1 VCYFWHKLSIVTE
14 TAGGISRY
22 RLGSSYATLIVSISL
37 VLFLLGILGMVLIN
51 ARQLS
56 DYFRESLSF
65 TIMLK
70 EDAREAD
77 IRMLQKELDAK
88 PYVKKTEYVSKEQAA
103 SKLQEELGEDFL
115 NFLGY
120 NPLMPTIDVY
130 LLAEYTHPDSVIKIE
145 KVISE
150 YPVVDEVYYQE
161 SILNLINEN
170 VRKISAFLLIIS
182 ALLFLIALTIINNTI
197 RLSIYSRRFLI
208 NTMQLIGANRS
219 FIRKPFI
226 LRSLFFGFLAALIAI
241 GLLMGLM
248 YLIEK
253 EFFTLFTYE
262 NINLFLLLC
271 LALAVAGVIING
283 VSTYFA
289 LNRYLGMHEDKLYY
303 Y

>member
-1 VCYFWHKLSIVTE
+1 MTRAK
-14 TAGGISRY
+14 GGISRY
-22 RLGSSYATLIVSISL
+22 RLGSSYLTLVVSVSL

-88 PYVKKTEYVSKEQAA
+88 AYVKQTEYVSKDEAA
-103 SKLQEELGEDFL
+103 VKLKDDLGEDFL
-115 NFLGY
+115 DFLGY

-130 LLAEYTHPDSVIKIE
+130 LLADYTNPDSVMKIE
-145 KVISE
+145 KYILE

-170 VRKISAFLLIIS
+170 VRKISAFLLTVS

-197 RLSIYSRRFLI
+197 RLSIYSKRFLI

-219 FIRKPFI
+219 FIRKPF
-226 LRSLFFGFLAALIAI
+226 LFKSLFFGFVAALIAI

-248 YLIEK
+248 YLVEK

-262 NINLFLLLC
+262 NINLFLFLC
-271 LALAVAGVIING
+271 LALIAAGVIINA

-303 Y
+303 

>member
-1 VCYFWHKLSIVTE
+1 MAKST
-14 TAGGISRY
+14 GGISRY
-22 RLGSSYATLIVSISL
+22 RLGSSYVTLVVSVSL

-88 PYVKKTEYVSKEQAA
+88 PYVKLTRYVSKDVAA
-103 SKLQEELGEDFL
+103 MNLREELGEDFL
-115 NFLGY
+115 DFLGY

-130 LLAEYTHPDSVIKIE
+130 LLAEYTQPDSVIKIE

-161 SILNLINEN
+161 SFLNLINDN
-170 VRKISAFLLIIS
+170 FRRISVFLLVIS
-182 ALLFLIALTIINNTI
+182 FLLFLIALTIINNTI
-197 RLSIYSRRFLI
+197 RLSIYSKRFLI

-219 FIRKPFI
+219 FIRKPFL

-248 YLIEK
+248 YLVEK

-271 LALAVAGVIING
+271 QALVVAGVIINWI
-283 VSTYFA
+283 STFFA
-289 LNRYLGMHEDKLYY
+289 VNRYLGMHEDKLYY
-303 Y
+303 

>member
-1 VCYFWHKLSIVTE
+1 
-14 TAGGISRY
+14 RY
-22 RLGSSYATLIVSISL
+22 RLGSSYATLVVSVSL

-88 PYVKKTEYVSKEQAA
+88 PYVKLTRYVSKDVAA
-103 SKLQEELGEDFL
+103 MNLREELGEDFL
-115 NFLGY
+115 DFLGY

-130 LLAEYTHPDSVIKIE
+130 LLAEYTQPDSVIKIE

-161 SILNLINEN
+161 SFLNLINDN
-170 VRKISAFLLIIS
+170 FRRISVFLLVIS
-182 ALLFLIALTIINNTI
+182 FLLFLIALTIINNTI
-197 RLSIYSRRFLI
+197 RLSIYSKRFLI

-219 FIRKPFI
+219 FIRKPFL

-248 YLIEK
+248 YLVEK

-271 LALAVAGVIING
+271 LALVVAGVIINWI
-283 VSTYFA
+283 STFFA
-289 LNRYLGMHEDKLYY
+289 VNRYLGMHEDKLYY
-303 Y
+303 

>member
-1 VCYFWHKLSIVTE
+1 MTKTQ
-14 TAGGISRY
+14 GGISRY
-22 RLGSSYATLIVSISL
+22 RLGSSYLTLVVSVSL

-88 PYVKKTEYVSKEQAA
+88 SYVKQTEYVSKDEAA
-103 SKLQEELGEDFL
+103 VKMEDELGEDFL
-115 NFLGY
+115 DFLGY

-130 LLAEYTHPDSVIKIE
+130 LLADYTHPDSVMKIE
-145 KVISE
+145 KNILE
-150 YPVVDEVYYQE
+150 YPVVDEVFYQE

-170 VRKISAFLLIIS
+170 VRKISAFLLTIS
-182 ALLFLIALTIINNTI
+182 TLLFLIALTIINNTI
-197 RLSIYSRRFLI
+197 RLSIYSKRFLI

-219 FIRKPFI
+219 FIRKPF
-226 LRSLFFGFLAALIAI
+226 LLKSLFFGFLAALIAI

-271 LALAVAGVIING
+271 LALVAAGVVINAL
-283 VSTYFA
+283 STYFA
-289 LNRYLGMHEDKLYY
+289 LNRYLGMHEDKLYF
-303 Y
+303 

>member
-1 VCYFWHKLSIVTE
+1 MTRTE
-14 TAGGISRY
+14 GGISRY
-22 RLGSSYATLIVSISL
+22 RLGSSYLTLVVSVSL

-88 PYVKKTEYVSKEQAA
+88 NYVKQTEYVSKDEAA
-103 SKLQEELGEDFL
+103 VKLKEDLGEDFL
-115 NFLGY
+115 DFLGY

-130 LLAEYTHPDSVIKIE
+130 LLADYTHPDSVMKIE
-145 KVISE
+145 KHILE

-161 SILNLINEN
+161 SILTLINEN
-170 VRKISAFLLIIS
+170 VRKITAFLLTIS

-197 RLSIYSRRFLI
+197 RLSIYSKRFLI

-219 FIRKPFI
+219 FIRKPF
-226 LRSLFFGFLAALIAI
+226 LLKSLFFGFVAALIAI

-248 YLIEK
+248 YLVEK

-262 NINLFLLLC
+262 NINLFLFLC
-271 LALAVAGVIING
+271 LALIAAGVIINA
-283 VSTYFA
+283 VSTFFA
-289 LNRYLGMHEDKLYY
+289 LNSYLGMHEDKLYF
-303 Y
+303 

>member
-1 VCYFWHKLSIVTE
+1 VTKS
-14 TAGGISRY
+14 AGGISRY
-22 RLGSSYATLIVSISL
+22 RLGSSYVTLVVSVSL

-77 IRMLQKELDAK
+77 IRMLQKELDAR
-88 PYVKKTEYVSKEQAA
+88 PYVKQTEYVSKDEAA
-103 SKLQEELGEDFL
+103 AKLTDELGEDFL
-115 NFLGY
+115 DFLGY

-130 LLAEYTHPDSVIKIE
+130 LLADYTHPDSVIKLE
-145 KVISE
+145 KAITE

-161 SILNLINEN
+161 SILNLINDN
-170 VRKISAFLLIIS
+170 VRKITLFLLIIS
-182 ALLFLIALTIINNTI
+182 ALLFLIAMTIINNTI
-197 RLSIYSRRFLI
+197 RLSIYSKRFLI
-208 NTMQLIGANRS
+208 TTMQLIGANRS

-271 LALAVAGVIING
+271 LALAVAGVVINA
-283 VSTYFA
+283 VSTFFA
-289 LNRYLGMHEDKLYY
+289 VNRYLGIHEDKLYY
-303 Y
+303 

>member
-1 VCYFWHKLSIVTE
+1 MAKT
-14 TAGGISRY
+14 TGGISRY
-22 RLGSSYATLIVSISL
+22 RLGSSYVTLVVSVSL
-37 VLFLLGILGMVLIN
+37 VLFLIGILGMVLIN

-65 TIMLK
+65 SIMLK

-77 IRMLQKELDAK
+77 IRMLQKELDAR
-88 PYVKKTEYVSKEQAA
+88 PYVKKTEYISKDQAA
-103 SKLQEELGEDFL
+103 VKLQEELGEDFL
-115 NFLGY
+115 NYLGY
-120 NPLMPTIDVY
+120 NPLMPTIDVF
-130 LLAEYTHPDSVIKIE
+130 LQARYTHPDSVIKLE
-145 KVISE
+145 KIISE

-161 SILNLINEN
+161 SLLNLINEF
-170 VRKISAFLLIIS
+170 VREISVFLLIIS
-182 ALLFLIALTIINNTI
+182 LLLFLIAMTIINNTI
-197 RLSIYSRRFLI
+197 RLSIYSKRFLI

-219 FIRKPFI
+219 FIRKPFL

-271 LALAVAGVIING
+271 LALVVAGVVING
-283 VSTYFA
+283 ISTFFA
-289 LNRYLGMHEDKLYY
+289 VNRYLGIHEDKLYY
-303 Y
+303 

>member
-1 VCYFWHKLSIVTE
+1 MAKSR
-14 TAGGISRY
+14 GGISRY
-22 RLGSSYATLIVSISL
+22 KLGRSYVTLVVSVSL

-65 TIMLK
+65 TIMIK

-77 IRMLQKELDAK
+77 IKMLQKEFDAK
-88 PYVKKTEYVSKEQAA
+88 PYVKKTEYVSKDEAA
-103 SKLQEELGEDFL
+103 VKLRDELGEDFL
-115 NFLGY
+115 DFLGY

-130 LLAEYTHPDSVIKIE
+130 LQAEYTHPDSVIKLE
-145 KVISE
+145 KAITE

-161 SILNLINEN
+161 SILNLINDN
-170 VRKISAFLLIIS
+170 IRKISAFLLIIS
-182 ALLFLIALTIINNTI
+182 LLLFLISLTIINNTI
-197 RLSIYSRRFLI
+197 RLSIYSKRFLI

-219 FIRKPFI
+219 FIRKPFVV
-226 LRSLFFGFLAALIAI
+226 RSLFFGFLAALIAI

-271 LALAVAGVIING
+271 LVLALAGVLISGI
-283 VSTYFA
+283 SAFFA
-289 LNRYLGMHEDKLYY
+289 VNRYLGMHEDKLYY
-303 Y
+303 

>member
-1 VCYFWHKLSIVTE
+1 M
-14 TAGGISRY
+14 GGISRY
-22 RLGSSYATLIVSISL
+22 RLGSSYTTLVVSVSL

-88 PYVKKTEYVSKEQAA
+88 PYVKQTEYVSKDEAA
-103 SKLQEELGEDFL
+103 VKLRNELGEDFL
-115 NFLGY
+115 DFLGY

-130 LLAEYTHPDSVIKIE
+130 LQARYTHPDSVIKLE
-145 KVISE
+145 KVIAD

-161 SILNLINEN
+161 SILNLINDN
-170 VRKISAFLLIIS
+170 VRKISVFLLVIS
-182 ALLFLIALTIINNTI
+182 LLLFLIALTIINNTI
-197 RLSIYSRRFLI
+197 RLSIYSKRFLI

-219 FIRKPFI
+219 FIRKPF
-226 LRSLFFGFLAALIAI
+226 LLKSLFFGFLAALIAI
-241 GLLMGLM
+241 GLMMGLM

-271 LALAVAGVIING
+271 LVLAAAGILING
-283 VSTYFA
+283 ISTFFA
-289 LNRYLGMHEDKLYY
+289 VNRYLGMHEDKLYY
-303 Y
+303 

>member
-1 VCYFWHKLSIVTE
+1 VAKST
-14 TAGGISRY
+14 GGISRY
-22 RLGSSYATLIVSISL
+22 RLGSSYATLVVSVSL

-56 DYFRESLSF
+56 DYFSESLSF

-88 PYVKKTEYVSKEQAA
+88 PYVKQTEYVSKDEAA
-103 SKLQEELGEDFL
+103 VKLRNELGEDFL
-115 NFLGY
+115 DFLGY

-130 LLAEYTHPDSVIKIE
+130 LQARYTHPDSVIKLE
-145 KVISE
+145 KVIAD

-161 SILNLINEN
+161 SILNLINDN
-170 VRKISAFLLIIS
+170 VRKISVFLLVIS
-182 ALLFLIALTIINNTI
+182 LLLFLIALTIINNTI
-197 RLSIYSRRFLI
+197 RLSIYSKRFLI

-219 FIRKPFI
+219 FIRKPF
-226 LRSLFFGFLAALIAI
+226 LLKSLFFGFLAALIAI
-241 GLLMGLM
+241 GLMMGLM

-271 LALAVAGVIING
+271 LVLAAAGILING
-283 VSTYFA
+283 ISTFFA
-289 LNRYLGMHEDKLYY
+289 VNRYLGMHEDKLYY
-303 Y
+303 

>member
-1 VCYFWHKLSIVTE
+1 VTRTE
-14 TAGGISRY
+14 GGISRY
-22 RLGSSYATLIVSISL
+22 RLGSSYLTLVVSVSL

-88 PYVKKTEYVSKEQAA
+88 SYVKQTEYVSKDEAA
-103 SKLQEELGEDFL
+103 VKLKDDLGEDFL
-115 NFLGY
+115 DFLGY

-130 LLAEYTHPDSVIKIE
+130 LLADYTHPDSVMKIE
-145 KVISE
+145 KRILE

-161 SILNLINEN
+161 SILTLINEN
-170 VRKISAFLLIIS
+170 VRKITAFLLTIS

-197 RLSIYSRRFLI
+197 RLSIYSKRFLI

-219 FIRKPFI
+219 FIRKPFLI
-226 LRSLFFGFLAALIAI
+226 KSLFFGFVAALISI

-248 YLIEK
+248 YLVEK

-262 NINLFLLLC
+262 NINLFLFLC
-271 LALAVAGVIING
+271 LALIAAGVIINA
-283 VSTYFA
+283 VSTFFA
-289 LNRYLGMHEDKLYY
+289 LNRYLGMHEDKLYF
-303 Y
+303 

>member
-1 VCYFWHKLSIVTE
+1 MAKST
-14 TAGGISRY
+14 GGISRY
-22 RLGSSYATLIVSISL
+22 RLGSSYATLVVSVSL

-88 PYVKKTEYVSKEQAA
+88 PYVKQTEYVSKDEAA
-103 SKLQEELGEDFL
+103 VKLRNELGEDFL
-115 NFLGY
+115 DFLGY

-130 LLAEYTHPDSVIKIE
+130 LQARYTHPDSVIKLE
-145 KVISE
+145 KVIAD

-161 SILNLINEN
+161 SILNLINDN
-170 VRKISAFLLIIS
+170 VRKISVFLLVIS
-182 ALLFLIALTIINNTI
+182 LLLFLIALTIINNTI
-197 RLSIYSRRFLI
+197 RLSIYSKRFLI

-219 FIRKPFI
+219 FIRKPF
-226 LRSLFFGFLAALIAI
+226 LLKSLFFGFLAALIAI
-241 GLLMGLM
+241 GLMMGLM

-271 LALAVAGVIING
+271 LVLAAAGILING
-283 VSTYFA
+283 ISTFFA
-289 LNRYLGMHEDKLYY
+289 VNRYLGMHEDKLYY
-303 Y
+303 

>member
-1 VCYFWHKLSIVTE
+1 MTKS
-14 TAGGISRY
+14 AGGISRY
-22 RLGSSYATLIVSISL
+22 RLGSSYVTLVVSVSL

-77 IRMLQKELDAK
+77 IRMLQKELDAR
-88 PYVKKTEYVSKEQAA
+88 PYVKQTEYVSKDEAA
-103 SKLQEELGEDFL
+103 VKLTDELGEDFL
-115 NFLGY
+115 DFLGY

-130 LLAEYTHPDSVIKIE
+130 LLADYTHPDSVIKLE
-145 KVISE
+145 KAITE

-161 SILNLINEN
+161 SILNLINDN
-170 VRKISAFLLIIS
+170 VRKITLFLLIIS
-182 ALLFLIALTIINNTI
+182 ALLFLIAMTIINNTI

-271 LALAVAGVIING
+271 LALAVAGVVINA
-283 VSTYFA
+283 VSTFFA
-289 LNRYLGMHEDKLYY
+289 VNRYLGIHEDKLYY
-303 Y
+303 

>member
-1 VCYFWHKLSIVTE
+1 VTKS
-14 TAGGISRY
+14 AGGISRY
-22 RLGSSYATLIVSISL
+22 RLGSSYVTLVVSVSL

-77 IRMLQKELDAK
+77 IRMLQKELDAR
-88 PYVKKTEYVSKEQAA
+88 PYVKQTEYVSKDEAA
-103 SKLQEELGEDFL
+103 VKLTDELGEDFL
-115 NFLGY
+115 DFLGY

-130 LLAEYTHPDSVIKIE
+130 LLADYTHPDSVIKLE
-145 KVISE
+145 KAITE

-161 SILNLINEN
+161 SILNLINDN
-170 VRKISAFLLIIS
+170 VRKITLFLLIIS
-182 ALLFLIALTIINNTI
+182 ALLFLIAMTIINNTI

-271 LALAVAGVIING
+271 LALAVAGVVINA
-283 VSTYFA
+283 VSTFFA
-289 LNRYLGMHEDKLYY
+289 VNRYLGIHEDKLYY
-303 Y
+303 

>member
-1 VCYFWHKLSIVTE
+1 MAKST
-14 TAGGISRY
+14 GGISRY
-22 RLGSSYATLIVSISL
+22 RLGSSYATLVVSVSL
-37 VLFLLGILGMVLIN
+37 VLFLLGILGIVLIN

-56 DYFRESLSF
+56 DYFREKLAFS
-65 TIMLK
+65 IMLK

-88 PYVKKTEYVSKEQAA
+88 PYVIKTEYVSKDEAA
-103 SKLQEELGEDFL
+103 VKLRDDLGEDFL
-115 NFLGY
+115 DFLGY

-130 LLAEYTHPDSVIKIE
+130 LQARYTHPDSVIKLE
-145 KVISE
+145 KAISD

-161 SILNLINEN
+161 SILNLINDN
-170 VRKISAFLLIIS
+170 VRKISAFLLVIS
-182 ALLFLIALTIINNTI
+182 LLLFLIALTIINNTI
-197 RLSIYSRRFLI
+197 RLSIYSKRFLI

-219 FIRKPFI
+219 FIRKPF
-226 LRSLFFGFLAALIAI
+226 LLKSLFFGFLAALIAI

-271 LALAVAGVIING
+271 LALAAAGVIING
-283 VSTYFA
+283 LSTFFA
-289 LNRYLGMHEDKLYY
+289 VNRYLGMHEDKLYY
-303 Y
+303 

>member
-1 VCYFWHKLSIVTE
+1 MARTE
-14 TAGGISRY
+14 GGISRY
-22 RLGSSYATLIVSISL
+22 RLGSSYLTLVVSVSL
-37 VLFLLGILGMVLIN
+37 VLFLLGILGMILIN

-88 PYVKKTEYVSKEQAA
+88 PYVKQTEYVSKDEAA
-103 SKLQEELGEDFL
+103 VKLKDDLGEDFL
-115 NFLGY
+115 DFLGY

-130 LLAEYTHPDSVIKIE
+130 LLADYTHPDSVMKIE
-145 KVISE
+145 KRILE

-161 SILNLINEN
+161 SILTLINEN
-170 VRKISAFLLIIS
+170 VRKITAFLLTIS

-197 RLSIYSRRFLI
+197 RLSIYSKRFLI

-219 FIRKPFI
+219 FIRKPF
-226 LRSLFFGFLAALIAI
+226 LLKSLFFGFLAALIAI

-248 YLIEK
+248 FLVEK

-262 NINLFLLLC
+262 NINLFLFLC
-271 LALAVAGVIING
+271 LALIAAGVIINA
-283 VSTYFA
+283 VSTFFA
-289 LNRYLGMHEDKLYY
+289 LNRYLGMHEDKLYF
-303 Y
+303 

>member
-1 VCYFWHKLSIVTE
+1 MCYFWHKLSTVTG

-77 IRMLQKELDAK
+77 IKMLQKELDAK
-88 PYVKKTEYVSKEQAA
+88 PYVKKTEYVSKEEAA

-115 NFLGY
+115 DFLGY

-130 LLAEYTHPDSVIKIE
+130 LLAQYTHPDSVIKIE

-197 RLSIYSRRFLI
+197 RLSIYSKRFLI

-226 LRSLFFGFLAALIAI
+226 LRSLFFGLVAALIAI

-271 LALAVAGVIING
+271 LALAVAGVVING
-283 VSTYFA
+283 ISTYFA

-303 Y
+303 

>member
-1 VCYFWHKLSIVTE
+1 M
-14 TAGGISRY
+14 
-22 RLGSSYATLIVSISL
+22 VSVSL

-88 PYVKKTEYVSKEQAA
+88 SYVKQTEYVSKDEAA
-103 SKLQEELGEDFL
+103 VKLKDDLGEDFL
-115 NFLGY
+115 DFLGY

-130 LLAEYTHPDSVIKIE
+130 LLADYTHPDSVMKIE
-145 KVISE
+145 KRILE

-161 SILNLINEN
+161 SILTLINEN
-170 VRKISAFLLIIS
+170 VRKITAFLLTIS

-197 RLSIYSRRFLI
+197 RLSIYSKRFLI

-219 FIRKPFI
+219 FIRKPF
-226 LRSLFFGFLAALIAI
+226 LLKSLFFGFVAALIAI

-248 YLIEK
+248 YLVEK

-262 NINLFLLLC
+262 NINLFLFLC
-271 LALAVAGVIING
+271 LALIAAGVIINA
-283 VSTYFA
+283 VSTFFA
-289 LNRYLGMHEDKLYY
+289 LNRYLGMHEDKLYF
-303 Y
+303 

>member
-1 VCYFWHKLSIVTE
+1 VVKTV
-14 TAGGISRY
+14 GGISRY
-22 RLGSSYATLIVSISL
+22 RLGSSYATLVVSISL

-51 ARQLS
+51 ARQLT

-88 PYVKKTEYVSKEQAA
+88 PYVKQTEYVSKEAA
-103 SKLQEELGEDFL
+103 AVKLQEELGEDFL
-115 NFLGY
+115 DFLGY

-130 LLAEYTHPDSVIKIE
+130 LLADYTRPDSVIKIE
-145 KVISE
+145 KMISE
-150 YPVVDEVYYQE
+150 NPVVDEVYYQE

-170 VRKISAFLLIIS
+170 VKKISAFLLVIS
-182 ALLFLIALTIINNTI
+182 ALLFLIALTIINNTV
-197 RLSIYSRRFLI
+197 RLSIYSKRFLI

-219 FIRKPFI
+219 FIRKPFV
-226 LRSLFFGFLAALIAI
+226 LKSLFFGFLAALIAI

-262 NINLFLLLC
+262 NINLFLFLC
-271 LALAVAGVIING
+271 LALAGAGVIINS
-283 VSTYFA
+283 VSTFFA
-289 LNRYLGMHEDKLYY
+289 VNRYLGMHEDKLYY

>member
-1 VCYFWHKLSIVTE
+1 MTRTE
-14 TAGGISRY
+14 GGISRY
-22 RLGSSYATLIVSISL
+22 RLGSSYLTLVVSVSL

-88 PYVKKTEYVSKEQAA
+88 SYVKQTEYVSKDEAA
-103 SKLQEELGEDFL
+103 VKLKDDLGEDFL
-115 NFLGY
+115 DFLGY

-130 LLAEYTHPDSVIKIE
+130 LLADYTHPDSVMKIE
-145 KVISE
+145 KRILE

-161 SILNLINEN
+161 SILTLINEN
-170 VRKISAFLLIIS
+170 VRKITAFLLTIS

-197 RLSIYSRRFLI
+197 RLSIYSKRFLI

-219 FIRKPFI
+219 FIRKPF
-226 LRSLFFGFLAALIAI
+226 LLKSLFFGFVAALIAI

-248 YLIEK
+248 YLVEK

-262 NINLFLLLC
+262 NINLFLFLC
-271 LALAVAGVIING
+271 LSLIAAGVIINA
-283 VSTYFA
+283 VSTFFA
-289 LNRYLGMHEDKLYY
+289 LNRYLGMHEDKLYF
-303 Y
+303 

>member
-1 VCYFWHKLSIVTE
+1 VTKS
-14 TAGGISRY
+14 AGGISRY
-22 RLGSSYATLIVSISL
+22 RLGSSYVTLVVSVSL

-77 IRMLQKELDAK
+77 IRMLQKELDAR
-88 PYVKKTEYVSKEQAA
+88 PYVKQTEYVSKDEAA
-103 SKLQEELGEDFL
+103 VKLTDELGEDFL
-115 NFLGY
+115 DFLGY

-130 LLAEYTHPDSVIKIE
+130 LLADYTHPDSVIKLE
-145 KVISE
+145 KAITE

-161 SILNLINEN
+161 SILNLINDN
-170 VRKISAFLLIIS
+170 VRKITLFLLIIS
-182 ALLFLIALTIINNTI
+182 ALLFLIAMTIINNTI

-271 LALAVAGVIING
+271 LALAVAGVVINA
-283 VSTYFA
+283 VSTFFA
-289 LNRYLGMHEDKLYY
+289 VNRYLGMHEDKLYY
-303 Y
+303 

>member
-1 VCYFWHKLSIVTE
+1 MTKS
-14 TAGGISRY
+14 AGGISRY
-22 RLGSSYATLIVSISL
+22 RLGSSYVTLVVSVSL

-77 IRMLQKELDAK
+77 IRMLQKELDAR
-88 PYVKKTEYVSKEQAA
+88 PYVKQTEYVSKDEAA
-103 SKLQEELGEDFL
+103 VKLTDELGEDFL
-115 NFLGY
+115 DFLGY

-130 LLAEYTHPDSVIKIE
+130 LLADYTHPDSVIKLE
-145 KVISE
+145 KAITE
-150 YPVVDEVYYQE
+150 NPVVDEVYYQE
-161 SILNLINEN
+161 SILNLINDN
-170 VRKISAFLLIIS
+170 VRKITLFLLIIS
-182 ALLFLIALTIINNTI
+182 ALLFLIAMTIINNTI

-271 LALAVAGVIING
+271 LALAVAGVVINA
-283 VSTYFA
+283 VSTFFA
-289 LNRYLGMHEDKLYY
+289 VNRYLGMHEDKLYY
-303 Y
+303 

>member
-1 VCYFWHKLSIVTE
+1 MCYFWHKLSTVTE

-77 IRMLQKELDAK
+77 IKMLQKELDAK
-88 PYVKKTEYVSKEQAA
+88 PYVKKTEYVSKEEAA
-103 SKLQEELGEDFL
+103 SKLQAELGEDFL
-115 NFLGY
+115 DFLGY

-197 RLSIYSRRFLI
+197 RLSIYSKRFLI
-208 NTMQLIGANRS
+208 NTMQLIGANRT

-226 LRSLFFGFLAALIAI
+226 LRSLFFGFVAAMIAI

-271 LALAVAGVIING
+271 LALAVAGVVING
-283 VSTYFA
+283 ISTYFA

>member
-1 VCYFWHKLSIVTE
+1 MAKST
-14 TAGGISRY
+14 GGISRY
-22 RLGSSYATLIVSISL
+22 RLGSSYATLVVSVSL

-88 PYVKKTEYVSKEQAA
+88 PYVKLTRYVSKDVAA
-103 SKLQEELGEDFL
+103 MNLREELGEDFL
-115 NFLGY
+115 DFLGY

-130 LLAEYTHPDSVIKIE
+130 LLAEYTQPDSVIKIE

-161 SILNLINEN
+161 SFLNLINDN
-170 VRKISAFLLIIS
+170 FRRISVFLLVIS
-182 ALLFLIALTIINNTI
+182 FLLFLIALTIINNTI
-197 RLSIYSRRFLI
+197 RLSIYSKRFLI

-219 FIRKPFI
+219 FIRKPFL

-248 YLIEK
+248 YLVEK

-271 LALAVAGVIING
+271 LALVVAGVIINWI
-283 VSTYFA
+283 STFFA
-289 LNRYLGMHEDKLYY
+289 VNRYLGMHEDKLYY
-303 Y
+303 